1 MARRDQ
7 KGLWYELYSPSGQE
21 RVQPWIAVALMTLE
35 KGWFPIPLPE
45 RQPKAF
51 SLTWAGVG
59 AQDVWAGTLVR
70 GEIRV
75 CLSDTS
81 STLTEEKTEQLFS
94 PL

>member
-7 KGLWYELYSPSGQE
+7 KGLSHELYSPSGQE
-21 RVQPWIAVALMTLE
+21 TWIAVALMTLE

-59 AQDVWAGTLVR
+59 GQDVWAGTLVR
-70 GEIRV
+70 G
-75 CLSDTS
+75 
-81 STLTEEKTEQLFS
+81 
-94 PL
+94 